1 MYNSST
7 NGIQILAHSLFYF
20 HSTWLY
26 NHTDIQTTYRIGV
39 YLYIVKQCST
49 FWKPV
54 SFLLSVG
61 VSYTVNEQTWN
72 YSVLQQFEGMELQM
86 KSINLIPWIGAHQ
99 IHPWMYAF
107 FDTVASGMSLMNNI
121 YQGQWTEE
129 SNTSCYGLYRVNSQ
143 TGRVG
148 IDFNCLIEKHGQR
161 MHLNKSPAAAFHM
174 IIVALLKISSNQHNQ
189 TSKSKIK

>member
-54 SFLLSVG
+54 SFPLSVG
-61 VSYTVNEQTWN
+61 VSYTVNEQT
-72 YSVLQQFEGMELQM
+72 
-86 KSINLIPWIGAHQ
+86 
-99 IHPWMYAF
+99 
-107 FDTVASGMSLMNNI
+107 
-121 YQGQWTEE
+121 
-129 SNTSCYGLYRVNSQ
+129 
-143 TGRVG
+143 
-148 IDFNCLIEKHGQR
+148 
-161 MHLNKSPAAAFHM
+161 
-174 IIVALLKISSNQHNQ
+174 
-189 TSKSKIK
+189 